1 MSQNTI
7 DLFCWIPLAS
17 MIHAA
22 YQAMVSLIAARKNHS
37 EIDGM
42 ANANALC
49 SCGFTILSKLVP
61 VILNSLAFRFNLMLQ
76 FLSCRKLKAVS
87 RSKDLLCV
95 IQHRIFDYRLIL
107 L

>member
-1 MSQNTI
+1 MRQNTI

-22 YQAMVSLIAARKNHS
+22 YQAMISLIAARKIHS

-49 SCGFTILSKLVP
+49 SYGFTTLSKPVP
-61 VILNSLAFRFNLMLQ
+61 VIFLLLRYFPQPEFYFNNYEISMLKSLSAASFSEQ
-76 FLSCRKLKAVS
+76 S
-87 RSKDLLCV
+87 RSFE
-95 IQHRIFDYRLIL
+95 R
-107 L
+107 